1 MTGQPNAASQGSAAD
16 AVMENIRTRRVARE
30 FTADPLTEAEI
41 RQILTAGRWAATG
54 GNRRIHRFLVIQSA
68 ETIRLVRAVSPG
80 IWTRPTALVVICVDE
95 ALARADLVQIERD
108 TTVLIDVGTA
118 AMNMMLAAHA
128 IGIGS
133 CPATSFS
140 RSGLRSVLGLP
151 DGVAPEFILQ
161 LGRPAPAAR
170 HLRAGVRTRV
180 TVDDLTY
187 WERYGG
193 SPSAGDPRP
202 IGD

>member
-1 MTGQPNAASQGSAAD
+1 MTGEPNTASHGSAAD
-16 AVMENIRTRRVARE
+16 AVMENIRTRRVVRE

-41 RQILTAGRWAATG
+41 RPILTAGRWAATG
-54 GNRRIHRFLVIQSA
+54 GNRRIQRFLVSQSP

-80 IWTRPTALVVICVDE
+80 IWTRPSALVVICVDG
-95 ALARADLVQIERD
+95 ALARADQVQIERD

-140 RSGLRSVLGLP
+140 RSGLRTVLGLP
-151 DGVAPEFILQ
+151 EGVAPEFILQ
-161 LGRPAPAAR
+161 LGRPAAAAR

-193 SPSAGDPRP
+193 SASRGDPAP
-202 IGD
+202 TGD